1 MHFAMRSAILRRVA
15 AAAVLA
21 VAAAACGS
29 DGATSPS
36 ERPQD
41 QLTFLRLAADAP
53 RPVVD
58 FVQFWAVRGQ
68 DREVAIFLRPR
79 PGASDSLEFLAFKV
93 PAQALAQY
101 PDGRPFAQGD
111 SVRIGIRIIDAS
123 RLIFEFTPSGLRF
136 STRTPAELEI
146 EYGECDDD
154 VNDDGR
160 IDGNDDIA
168 RRQFAIWRQSAV
180 GQPWERLSSVLD
192 IDDEEVEADIFR
204 FSNHAIAY

>member
-1 MHFAMRSAILRRVA
+1 MRSVILRRVL

-21 VAAAACGS
+21 VAAACGR

-36 ERPQD
+36 ERPQE
-41 QLTFLRLAADAP
+41 QLTFLRLRADAP
-53 RPVVD
+53 PPVTT

-68 DREVAIFLRPR
+68 DREVSIFLRPR
-79 PGASDSLEFLAFKV
+79 PGASDSLEFLNFKV
-93 PAQALAQY
+93 PAEALAQY
-101 PDGRPFAQGD
+101 PDGRAFAPGD

-136 STRTPAELEI
+136 SSRTPAELEI
-146 EYGECDDD
+146 EYGETDDD

-160 IDGNDDIA
+160 IDADDDLA
-168 RRQFAIWRQSAV
+168 RRQFAIWRQSAI
-180 GQPWERLSSVLD
+180 GQPWERLSSILD

>member
-1 MHFAMRSAILRRVA
+1 MPSISLRRLGA
-15 AAAVLA
+15 ATLLA
-21 VAAAACGS
+21 LGLAACGGDD
-29 DGATSPS
+29 DGATAPVQ
-36 ERPQD
+36 RPQE
-41 QLTFLRLAADAP
+41 QLSFLRLRADAP
-53 RPVVD
+53 APVTT

-68 DREVAIFLRPR
+68 DREVSIFLRPR
-79 PGASDSLEFLAFKV
+79 PGASDSLEFLNFKV
-93 PAQALAQY
+93 PAGALAAY
-101 PDGRPFAQGD
+101 PDGRPFAVGD
-111 SVRIGIRIIDAS
+111 SVRIGIRIIDAT

-146 EYGECDDD
+146 EYGETDDD

-160 IDGNDDIA
+160 VDANDDIA

-180 GQPWERLSSVLD
+180 GQPWERLSSILD